1 MTAFGSKALHR
12 LPLYLRVLRELGR
25 DGRSHASGA
34 VLAAALGL
42 DPIVVRKDLART
54 GVRGTPR
61 VGFPIAELVDALER
75 LTGAASEQTA
85 VLAGVGRLGSALL
98 GYPGFR
104 RQGLRIVAAFDAA
117 PERCNLILAGT
128 PVFPAN
134 SITEKVM
141 RLGVPLGILTVPAER
156 AQRVAEQM
164 VAGGIRAIW
173 NFTPAQLE
181 VPEEV
186 IVQRE
191 DLAVS
196 LAVLL
201 HRIQERAD

>member
-1 MTAFGSKALHR
+1 MAFGTQALQR
-12 LPLYLRVLRELGR
+12 LPLYLRVLRELAR
-25 DGRSHASGA
+25 DGREYASGA
-34 VLAAALGL
+34 ALAGALGIE
-42 DPIVVRKDLART
+42 PVVVRKDLART

-61 VGFPIAELVDALER
+61 VGFPIADHIAEVGR
-75 LTGAASEQTA
+75 QTGADSEVTA

-104 RQGLRIVAAFDAA
+104 RQGLRIAAAFDAA

-128 PVFPAN
+128 PVFPVSA
-134 SITEKVM
+134 ITETVL
-141 RLGVPLGILTVPAER
+141 RLDASLGILTVPADR

-173 NFTPAQLE
+173 NFTPARLE
-181 VPEEV
+181 VPEGV
-186 IVQRE
+186 LVQRE

-201 HRIQERAD
+201 HRIQERKD

>member
-1 MTAFGSKALHR
+1 
-12 LPLYLRVLRELGR
+12 
-25 DGRSHASGA
+25 
-34 VLAAALGL
+34 
-42 DPIVVRKDLART
+42 
-54 GVRGTPR
+54 
-61 VGFPIAELVDALER
+61 
-75 LTGAASEQTA
+75 
-85 VLAGVGRLGSALL
+85 
-98 GYPGFR
+98 
-104 RQGLRIVAAFDAA
+104 
-117 PERCNLILAGT
+117 
-128 PVFPAN
+128 
-134 SITEKVM
+134 
-141 RLGVPLGILTVPAER
+141 
-156 AQRVAEQM
+156 M